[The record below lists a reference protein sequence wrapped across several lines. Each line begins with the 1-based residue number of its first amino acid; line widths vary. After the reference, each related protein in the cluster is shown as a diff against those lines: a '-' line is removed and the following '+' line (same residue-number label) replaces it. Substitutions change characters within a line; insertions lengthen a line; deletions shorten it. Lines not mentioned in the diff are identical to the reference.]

1 MPSTDPKPA
10 FHATAESPEADKPET
25 ESPETES
32 LERKRLAL
40 EKSRQR
46 NKEMKEAQ
54 LAQAWESFVEEEA
67 RELEARKNGQLAKM
81 LGEPLLG
88 EPPEALRQLAREDQ
102 RQAEEGLVTLA
113 NGTNTI
119 YKRIDELTRE
129 DMSAREAAKTMRTT
143 WLKERRDGWLANNR
157 GSF

>member
-1 MPSTDPKPA
+1 MPYTDPKPEDA
-10 FHATAESPEADKPET
+10 VVESP
-25 ESPETES
+25 ES

-54 LAQAWESFVEEEA
+54 LVEAWESFVEEEA
-67 RELEARKNGQLAKM
+67 RELEARRNGQLAEL
-81 LGEPLLG
+81 LGTPLPG

-102 RQAEEGLVTLA
+102 RQAEEGFVPLA

-157 GSF
+157 GPL